1 MVENGGEMEFS
12 NSYELLEEL
21 RKKELLKNK
30 PKYWWPDAGTFEVV
44 VGAVLTQNTKWEN
57 VEKALNQLKMK
68 SELCSSGRFSSGR
81 DGEWRIEEVA
91 SFEPSYLAE
100 LIKSAGFY
108 NQKAKRLIA
117 LSRNILRD
125 FGDFENFKENVTR
138 EWLLSQKGIGFE
150 TADSILCYACFK
162 ETMVMDA
169 YTKRLLK
176 KKGFEFESYDDMKE
190 WFERGV
196 EENWG
201 KLAEI
206 YENDLNLCYAR
217 FHGKIVEFMKNG

>member
-1 MVENGGEMEFS
+1 VKRGMMEFS

-30 PKYWWPDAGTFEVV
+30 PKYWWPNVGTFEVV

-57 VEKALNQLKMK
+57 VEKALNQLKVK
-68 SELCSSGRFSSGR
+68 SEKLKV
-81 DGEWRIEEVA
+81 EEIA
-91 SFEPSYLAE
+91 AYDYTYLAE
-100 LIKSAGFY
+100 LIKPAGFY

-125 FGDFENFKENVTR
+125 FGDFENFRDNVSR
-138 EWLLSQKGIGFE
+138 EWLLAQKGIGLE

-176 KKGFEFESYDDMKE
+176 KKGFEFESYDEMKE

-196 EENWG
+196 EENWD
-201 KLAEI
+201 KI
-206 YENDLNLCYAR
+206 SSFYENNLNLCYAR
-217 FHGKIVEFMKNG
+217 YHGKIVEFMKHG